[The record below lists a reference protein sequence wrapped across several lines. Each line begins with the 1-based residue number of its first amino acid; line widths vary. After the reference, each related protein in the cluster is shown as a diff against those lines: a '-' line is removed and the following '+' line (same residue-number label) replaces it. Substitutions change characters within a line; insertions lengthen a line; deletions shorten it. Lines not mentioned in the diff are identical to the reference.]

1 MNRRHFFERV
11 AAAIGIAASAPL
23 VQATTSKRIELQ
35 KSPVAGFQYHQ
46 GETVWPMLAV
56 GAALDLVREP
66 ENAHDARAVR
76 IDWQGRKLGYMPRID
91 NAAVSQLLDRGE
103 RLQAEIASLH
113 TSNNP
118 WDRVELVVYLKA

>member
-11 AAAIGIAASAPL
+11 AAVIGLAATAPL
-23 VQATTSKRIELQ
+23 VQATVSRRLELQ
-35 KSPVAGFQYHQ
+35 RSPVAGFQYHQ
-46 GETVWPMLAV
+46 GEAVWSLLTD

-76 IDWQGRKLGYMPRID
+76 IDWQGRKLGYVPRID
-91 NAAVSQLLDRGE
+91 NATVSQLLDRGE

-118 WDRVELVVYLKA
+118 WDRVELVVYLMA